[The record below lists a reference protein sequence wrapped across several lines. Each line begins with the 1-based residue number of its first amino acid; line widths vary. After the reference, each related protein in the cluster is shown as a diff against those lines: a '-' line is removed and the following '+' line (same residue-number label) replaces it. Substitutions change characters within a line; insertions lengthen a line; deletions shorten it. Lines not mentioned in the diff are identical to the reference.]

1 MNEEARVTVT
11 FLFNFSKSDLGL
23 DENTTSEEFETAV
36 QEYMKHDID
45 YSSFEPNDI
54 EVEVI

>member
-11 FLFNFSKSDLGL
+11 FLFSFSKSDLGL
-23 DENTTSEEFETAV
+23 DENATSEEFETAV
-36 QEYMKHDID
+36 KEYMKYDID

>member
-1 MNEEARVTVT
+1 MAKTVKISAT
-11 FLFNFSKSDLGL
+11 FLFEFTKADLGL
-23 DENTTSEEFETAV
+23 DADVSDEEFEAAAE
-36 QEYMKHDID
+36 EYMKYDID

>member
-1 MNEEARVTVT
+1 MAKTVKISAT
-11 FLFNFSKSDLGL
+11 FLFEFTKADLGL
-23 DENTTSEEFETAV
+23 DEDVSDEEFEAAAE
-36 QEYMKHDID
+36 EYMKYDID

>member
-23 DENTTSEEFETAV
+23 DENATSEEFEIAV
-36 QEYMKHDID
+36 KEYMNHDID
-45 YSSFEPNDI
+45 YGSFEPNDI

>member
-1 MNEEARVTVT
+1 MTKTVKISAT
-11 FLFNFSKSDLGL
+11 FLFEFTKADLGL
-23 DENTTSEEFETAV
+23 DGDVSDEEFEAAAE
-36 QEYMKHDID
+36 EYMKHDID